1 MKKVISRSGAKLV
14 LTGEGIELRRGIFG
28 GATQIFKLD

>member
-1 MKKVISRSGAKLV
+1 MKKVISRPGAKLV

-28 GATQIFKLD
+28 GGNANF